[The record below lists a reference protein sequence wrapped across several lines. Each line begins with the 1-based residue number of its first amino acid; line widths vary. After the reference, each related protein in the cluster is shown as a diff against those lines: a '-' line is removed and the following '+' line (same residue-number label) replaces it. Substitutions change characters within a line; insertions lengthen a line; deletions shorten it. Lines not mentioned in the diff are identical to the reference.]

1 MDISKFS
8 MERKLIKQGK
18 GGFTIYLPKR
28 WIDNKSLKEGDAVDV
43 SEFENGL
50 FVSSESKKHKGCY
63 LTLDEEGRKD
73 VKNLLTHVYRRGF
86 DKISIAGID
95 GKSFDI
101 IEATIKEQLPGLEVT
116 EHSSNNCIIESL
128 SDPTDQKYEAL
139 VRFLFF
145 IIKETQQMLIKD
157 FEANKFNHFKDIEE
171 RTRKHDR
178 FIYLCRRILSKE
190 LYNNNVILEWELLTF
205 LMHIQHGHY
214 YLYQYASE
222 EGVKKENEM
231 IGLLKELASYF
242 DLFYNAYYKRE
253 ISSVH
258 KINTM
263 KSKFQLG
270 ECLDLLKKTKNPV
283 VASYIRESF
292 RTIQIGTSPI
302 LAGLFDE
309 KIISQ
314 G

>member
-1 MDISKFS
+1 

-18 GGFTIYLPKR
+18 GGFTIYLPKK
-28 WIDNKSLKEGDAVDV
+28 WVDSKNLKEGEAVDV
-43 SEFENGL
+43 AEFENGL
-50 FVSSESKKHKGCY
+50 FVSSESKKHKSCA
-63 LTLDEEGRKD
+63 LTLDEEGRND
-73 VKNLLTHVYRRGF
+73 VKNILTHVYRRGF
-86 DKISIAGID
+86 DKISISGLD
-95 GKSFDI
+95 NKSFSI

-116 EHSSNNCIIESL
+116 EHRDDTCVLESL

-145 IIKETQQMLIKD
+145 IIKETQQIIIKD
-157 FEANKFNHFKDIEE
+157 FETNRLSRFKEIEE

-178 FIYLCRRILSKE
+178 LVYLCRRILSKE
-190 LYNNNVILEWELLTF
+190 LYSHNAVLEWELLTF

-222 EGVKKENEM
+222 EGVKREAEV
-231 IGLLKELASYF
+231 IALLKELASYF

-258 KINTM
+258 KINSS
-263 KSKFQLG
+263 KFKFQLG
-270 ECLDLLKKTKNPV
+270 ECIDLLEKTKNPV
-283 VASYIRESF
+283 VVSYIRELF
-292 RTIQIGTSPI
+292 RTIQIGSSPI

-309 KIISQ
+309 KITSQ
-314 G
+314 A